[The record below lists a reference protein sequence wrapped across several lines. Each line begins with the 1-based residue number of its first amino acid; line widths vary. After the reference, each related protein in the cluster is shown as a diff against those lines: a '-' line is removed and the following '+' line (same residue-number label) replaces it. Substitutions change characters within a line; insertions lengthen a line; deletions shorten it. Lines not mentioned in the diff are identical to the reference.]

1 MKGLDRIN
9 QLIQE
14 GFDNDQILEKI
25 VEEASQFKVL
35 TKKDI
40 TEIADTIMQIKTMNV
55 FAKDWRKK

>member
-14 GFDNDQILEKI
+14 ELDNNQILEKI